1 MSSKKQNAVVSSH
14 QLIYMNSTPSLKKK
28 VRENESFDLLY
39 VPYSNLPL
47 TSKFYIARLAPPQP
61 KQKCREIKDMNS
73 WLLDVQDSKSW

>member
-1 MSSKKQNAVVSSH
+1 MQWVSSH
-14 QLIYMNSTPSLKKK
+14 QLIYMNSTHLKNK

-47 TSKFYIARLAPPQP
+47 TSKFYIARLAPPQA